1 MPRWEDW
8 QRTRHDPDT
17 PPDRYQQTLARKVL
31 GELMEGIRL
40 GRLFQNKIRRTFADG
55 TVVIAQFDGTTPMV
69 QVIAP
74 GSSVAR
80 PVPVLTSLW
89 IPRGFVFVPGA
100 DEAPQGWGLPVRQQP
115 GDTAWPFGD
124 ANLAPGLEVTRWTAG
139 GPAAQVL
146 VTRDD
151 TTHYPDERRQML
163 PIGYDAKEWK
173 ASMTWEPRATGWH
186 VVRPTFQGFNWTPDV
201 RGGRM
206 ALWRDVTAALD
217 RDLMAL
223 PFAGFYDDAQI
234 FASLSAKY
242 GGDDTQWPL
251 DYAGTANRAYK
262 DGYRGAYAEVRFA
275 NGTAAQLAQGLTLTD
290 EAVLVDVG
298 VSAGITTA
306 TERPA
311 KDWIQCGN
319 LFWHPTDPALPTL
332 TWDGYPAQNL
342 PNWLVAG
349 AWTDGVGSDIFPLEG
364 WHYEWRGQTRTLYSK
379 NLYAMGRC
387 IGVLPDTVIAAA
399 IRKEQVADGSGGTK
413 SVLRVV
419 AITWRP
425 DDQFGTAAGVAYF
438 WKFRV
443 WCRDFD
449 TNPDV
454 PLHLTDA
461 PVGAYDATTNPTG
474 WQACGSLVTDTT
486 EGTAEPGLPGNTPW
500 QMYRFNGDGSRAV
513 GAFGPFFLGGGLT
526 EFRGGLKVRELVF
539 SAIGPGELSFTTADH
554 SNDAGAFV
562 LAADYDG
569 DAIRTAFML
578 PGSGLPFPLKP
589 TTTPL
594 GGPCAPSS
602 DGVVYWEP
610 NGAWEP
616 LGDASD
622 FDAPIFVT
630 SEYWVLDAATGT
642 MAILDH
648 WDGCGAFSAMTY
660 DVRLASG
667 GERIDVSFFTDTAHV
682 QEAGH
687 FGMNYLDRLNASY
700 ARDRAGHTL
709 MGYDLG
715 TTAGG
720 TPVYASAPICGQP
733 FPPVVVA
740 SVSSHFGSRWL
751 LDGEPIDLEGLPAP
765 MRAFPVGVC

>member
-1 MPRWEDW
+1 MSRWEGW
-8 QRTRHDPDT
+8 QRTQHDPDT

-40 GRLFQNKIRRTFADG
+40 GRLFQNKLTRRFADG

-80 PVPVLTSLW
+80 TVPVLTSLW

-173 ASMTWEPRATGWH
+173 ASMTSEAKASGWH
-186 VVRPTFQGFNWTPDV
+186 VVRPTFQGFDWTPDV

-262 DGYRGAYAEVRFA
+262 DGYRGAYAEARFA

-290 EAVLVDVG
+290 GAVLVNVG

-319 LFWHPTDPALPTL
+319 LFWHPADPALPTL

-342 PNWLVAG
+342 PRWLVMG
-349 AWTDGVGSDIFPLEG
+349 GWTGDVGSDIFPLEG
-364 WHYEWRGQTRTLYSK
+364 WHYTLRGETRHVYSK

-387 IGVLPDTVIAAA
+387 IGVLPDTVISAA
-399 IRKEQVADGSGGTK
+399 IRRETVDAGDGIQKQVN
-413 SVLRVV
+413 RVV
-419 AITWRP
+419 VITWRAS
-425 DDQFGTAAGVAYF
+425 DQFGTASGIAYF
-438 WKFRV
+438 WRFRL
-443 WCRDFD
+443 WCVDFD
-449 TNPDV
+449 VSADV
-454 PLHLTDA
+454 PLRVADV

-474 WQACGSLVTDTT
+474 WRECGAFNVAPHDSNSSAVP
-486 EGTAEPGLPGNTPW
+486 PGLPQYTVW
-500 QMYRFNGDGSRAV
+500 QAFRFNGDGARAV
-513 GAFGPFFLGGGLT
+513 AAYGLPPYATIQSGPTRAAEVAFA
-526 EFRGGLKVRELVF
+526 E
-539 SAIGPGELSFTTADH
+539 IGPDALSYTVNDSVVDVTA
-554 SNDAGAFV
+554 NGF
-562 LAADYDG
+562 LMAADYDAEENIAYVWDDTQPY
-569 DAIRTAFML
+569 DAEPPTGGTDAVTHTLRWSGGGEGEIAGWAGFGVAF
-578 PGSGLPFPLKP
+578 
-589 TTTPL
+589 TP
-594 GGPCAPSS
+594 
-602 DGVVYWEP
+602 DK
-610 NGAWEP
+610 
-616 LGDASD
+616 
-622 FDAPIFVT
+622 
-630 SEYWVLDAATGT
+630 WVLDARTGA
-642 MAILDH
+642 MAITSH
-648 WDGCGAFSAMTY
+648 WLVCSGTGAPAISMYEA
-660 DVRLASG
+660 RLAINGARAATDQYVDSAQVA
-667 GERIDVSFFTDTAHV
+667 EQAWTSDSF
-682 QEAGH
+682 
-687 FGMNYLDRLNASY
+687 LDRLNAGF
-700 ARDRAGHTL
+700 ARDRDGHVL

-715 TTAGG
+715 TTADV
-720 TPVYASAPICGQP
+720 TPVYVSQVVCGQP
-733 FPPVVVA
+733 FPA
-740 SVSSHFGSRWL
+740 TAYAAVSSYFGSRWL
-751 LDGEPIDLEGLPAP
+751 FDGQPIDLEGLPDAP
-765 MRAFPVGVC
+765 MRAFPLGVC